1 MSERKFTYPFRY
13 TPAPEVVRAA
23 EDMIDRI
30 DASAR
35 LRELFAEGKMLG
47 VLETDK
53 GFLYAFSGLAGGQS
67 TVDGFVPPIFDYSA
81 PGGYFRK
88 REAEISSME
97 EGPSKGKASAQLR
110 TGCCLNI
117 KF

>member
-1 MSERKFTYPFRY
+1 MSEGKFTYPFRY
-13 TPAPEVVRAA
+13 TPTPEVVRAA

-53 GFLYAFSGLAGGQS
+53 GFLYAFSG
-67 TVDGFVPPIFDYSA
+67 I
-81 PGGYFRK
+81 
-88 REAEISSME
+88 
-97 EGPSKGKASAQLR
+97 
-110 TGCCLNI
+110 
-117 KF
+117 